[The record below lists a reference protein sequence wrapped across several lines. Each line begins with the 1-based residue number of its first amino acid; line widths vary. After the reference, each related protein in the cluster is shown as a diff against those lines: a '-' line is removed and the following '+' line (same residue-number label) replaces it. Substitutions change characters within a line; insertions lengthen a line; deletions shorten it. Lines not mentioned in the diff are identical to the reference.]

1 MVWEYSFLSFLQAHQ
16 TAGMSSLMGFL
27 SFLGYA
33 DLLWI
38 LLGVLLLL
46 PQRSRKTGAQVLA
59 ALLVTF
65 VLGNIF
71 LKPLFERPRPFEVYQ
86 ALIPLFDRPDSFSF
100 PSGHTMAAFSAATA
114 LFCNERAGGTAALLL
129 AALIGFSRMYNL
141 VHYPTDVFAGMII
154 GIGIGLLV
162 HFLFT
167 RRRKSVNEPKKSR
180 A

>member
-71 LKPLFERPRPFEVYQ
+71 LKPLF
-86 ALIPLFDRPDSFSF
+86 DRPDSFSF
-100 PSGHTMAAFSAATA
+100 PSGHTM
-114 LFCNERAGGTAALLL
+114 

-141 VHYPTDVFAGMII
+141 VHYPTDVFAGMVI

-167 RRRKSVNEPKKSR
+167 RRRKPVNEPKKSR